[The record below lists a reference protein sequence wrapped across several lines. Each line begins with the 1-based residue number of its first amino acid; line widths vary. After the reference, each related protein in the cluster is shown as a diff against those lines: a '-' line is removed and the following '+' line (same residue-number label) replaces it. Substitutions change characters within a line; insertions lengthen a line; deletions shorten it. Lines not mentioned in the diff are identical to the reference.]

1 MTRTTSE
8 LPEKLLAWLHPGGP
22 ALLLTM
28 GEDGFPNVAYTWAA
42 APDARRIRFGADHGS
57 ATLAN
62 LQRDGRAALEFV
74 GPGNLVFLV
83 KGTTR
88 MLQERI
94 AAAPF
99 RIALI
104 EMVVTETKD
113 QSWPGVIVAP
123 LAYEWPEDQREAM
136 RAMEQAV
143 YVELREAE
151 AASARSVPLVY
162 LVRHG
167 EVEHHRTDVNLTP
180 RGRAQAETAGA
191 ALADLLAEGDTVLL
205 YHSPVKRVKET
216 ADLMHASID
225 AALKTSG
232 RNGRVHLHAPRQD
245 QALCNVRFFAAR
257 GEEPEEPSLLYARI
271 NTPAFLQDLL
281 PAQVDFYRGFWASA
295 DPMGYWLT
303 HDSAGGAETVEVVL
317 ARLQGRLRSLFD
329 PKRLS
334 ENSFPPQPALPA
346 PPGSSE
352 GGPVAQAQVS
362 EVEGPA
368 LRSPRPEGV
377 GSGAEGLD
385 WGGSSATAAG
395 TVASQTGP
403 AKSPTEGS
411 GETNSA
417 AKSPR
422 SPRPEGAGTE
432 PPAGGGWSGGETLSP
447 RGRVHWIGITHS
459 GAMRALLRAAFGDDP
474 GEPNFC
480 ESILIAPSDQTGWVT
495 LSYRGRSAS
504 LNMADR

>member
-1 MTRTTSE
+1 MTKTTSE

-62 LQRDGRAALEFV
+62 LQRHGRAALQIAACAPPSEV
-74 GPGNLVFLV
+74 GPENLVFLV

-88 MLQERI
+88 MLRERI

-99 RIALI
+99 RIALM

-123 LAYEWPEDQREAM
+123 LAYEWPADQREAM

-143 YVELREAE
+143 YTELREAE

-167 EVEHHRTDVNLTP
+167 EVEHHRTDVTLTP

-205 YHSPVKRVKET
+205 YHPKGPVKRVKET

-232 RNGRVHLHAPRQD
+232 RDGRVHLHAPRQD

-281 PAQVDFYRGFWASA
+281 PAQADFYHGFWASA

-334 ENSFPPQPALPA
+334 ENSFPPQPALSRSPER
-346 PPGSSE
+346 SE
-352 GGPVAQAQVS
+352 GAV
-362 EVEGPA
+362 
-368 LRSPRPEGV
+368 
-377 GSGAEGLD
+377 EGLD

-395 TVASQTGP
+395 TAASQTDP
-403 AKSPTEGS
+403 KTHSA
-411 GETNSA
+411 GETP
-417 AKSPR
+417 SPR
-422 SPRPEGAGTE
+422 E
-432 PPAGGGWSGGETLSP
+432 
-447 RGRVHWIGITHS
+447 RVHWIGITHS

-480 ESILIAPSDQTGWVT
+480 ESILIEPSDQTGWVT

-504 LNMADR
+504 LDIAYR

>member
-1 MTRTTSE
+1 MDVYEKGNVTKTTSE
-8 LPEKLLAWLHPGGP
+8 LPEKLLAWLRSGGP

-42 APDARRIRFGADHGS
+42 APDARRVRFGADHGS

-62 LQRDGRAALEFV
+62 LQRDGRAALQIAACAPPSGV
-74 GPGNLVFLV
+74 GSENLVFLL

-88 MLQERI
+88 MLRERI

-99 RIALI
+99 RIALM

-123 LAYEWPEDQREAM
+123 LAYEWPADRREAM

-143 YVELREAE
+143 YIELREAE

-167 EVEHHRTDVNLTP
+167 EVEHHRTDVHLTP

-205 YHSPVKRVKET
+205 YHSPMKRVKET

-232 RNGRVHLHAPRQD
+232 RDGRVHLHAPRQD
-245 QALCNVRFFAAR
+245 QALCNVRFFAAP

-334 ENSFPPQPALPA
+334 ENSFPPQPAL
-346 PPGSSE
+346 
-352 GGPVAQAQVS
+352 
-362 EVEGPA
+362 
-368 LRSPRPEGV
+368 RSPRPRAKRGGA
-377 GSGAEGLD
+377 GSEVEGLD
-385 WGGSSATAAG
+385 WGGSSCTAAG
-395 TVASQTGP
+395 TVAFQTGP
-403 AKSPTEGS
+403 K
-411 GETNSA
+411 TNSA
-417 AKSPR
+417 AKSPT
-422 SPRPEGAGTE
+422 EG
-432 PPAGGGWSGGETLSP
+432 SGGETLSP

-459 GAMRALLRAAFGDDP
+459 GAMRALLRAVFGDDP

-480 ESILIAPSDQTGWVT
+480 ESIFIAPSDQTGWVT

-504 LNMADR
+504 LNIASP